1 MIVVEGGAVYL
12 YSQFFLYLWSLNARK
27 KLFFF
32 AEQRRAEKPDYVFN
46 KFKLVSFFLG
56 VVKGPFRF
64 KLQLRGRHNKSRA
77 VVRV

>member
-1 MIVVEGGAVYL
+1 MQEK
-12 YSQFFLYLWSLNARK
+12 SS
-27 KLFFF
+27 FF

-56 VVKGPFRF
+56 VVKGPLRF
-64 KLQLRGRHNKSRA
+64 KLQPRGRHNKSRA